1 MTTAPEGRSPHPRPP
16 QHHAPPPVARLAIAP
31 HGEVTRRI
39 DGVWWPRS
47 TDLLTELPELL
58 AALPFD
64 WPRIT
69 HATVN
74 GAGWPAL
81 PGRILVAG
89 HVVRLR
95 HTTNRPGPDTVCLVA
110 AGHGRWDLLILA
122 PATPEPDALRMLAE
136 TARAGVPTPA

>member
-16 QHHAPPPVARLAIAP
+16 QRHAPPPVARLAIAP

-39 DGVWWPRS
+39 DGVWWPHS

-74 GAGWPAL
+74 GADWPAL